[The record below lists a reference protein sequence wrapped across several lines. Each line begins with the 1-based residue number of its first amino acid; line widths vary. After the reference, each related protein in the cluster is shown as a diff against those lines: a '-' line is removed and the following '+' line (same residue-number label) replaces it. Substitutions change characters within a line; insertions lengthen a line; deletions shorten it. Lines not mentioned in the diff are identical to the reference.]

1 VPSVSF
7 RETMTGSYW
16 RLDAPVDECALTLRY
31 EARAGVLG
39 DFLRH
44 RTWSLSGTID
54 AERLASSRPVE
65 GTLGFGRIEERR
77 FPYRFAFE
85 GDDGRRYELMGQK
98 EWSHLAPVESLILL
112 PATLSDD
119 RGEEIARAT
128 LRFDL
133 RADWA
138 EWLRSIRL
146 HLRA

>member
-1 VPSVSF
+1 MS
-7 RETMTGSYW
+7 GSYW
-16 RLDAPVDECALTLRY
+16 RLDAPIDEHALTLRY
-31 EARAGVLG
+31 EARAGLLG
-39 DFLRH
+39 DFLRN

-54 AERLASSRPVE
+54 AERLASSRALA

-85 GDDGRRYELMGQK
+85 GDDGRRYELVGQK
-98 EWSHLAPVESLILL
+98 EWSRLAPVESLTLL

-119 RGEEIARAT
+119 RGEEIARAM

-138 EWLRSIRL
+138 EWFRSLRL
-146 HLRA
+146 HLGS